1 MPVLHQTQ
9 ENMTEMVQ
17 EVQVKMYLTY
27 LDTLTLIYKK
37 KLNFTQREI
46 FLVYLLKQHSITK
59 TIYTSL

>member
-1 MPVLHQTQ
+1 MPVLLQTQ

-37 KLNFTQREI
+37 KLNFTQKEM
-46 FLVYLLKQHSITK
+46 FLVFLLKQHSITK